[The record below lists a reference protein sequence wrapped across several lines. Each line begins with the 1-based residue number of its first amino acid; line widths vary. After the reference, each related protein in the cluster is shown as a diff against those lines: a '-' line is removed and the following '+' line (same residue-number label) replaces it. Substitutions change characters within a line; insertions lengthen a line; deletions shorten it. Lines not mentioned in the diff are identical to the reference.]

1 MCTLARHDTQPRL
14 YFELPHGLPAG
25 TIANTTM
32 ADLEKLAIQRDRG
45 YLVRLVLLLGV
56 GLLVA
61 AFVFQWLTGAN
72 VTSCVATSFGA
83 ESSAPAK

>member
-1 MCTLARHDTQPRL
+1 
-14 YFELPHGLPAG
+14 
-25 TIANTTM
+25 M

-61 AFVFQWLTGAN
+61 VFVFQWLTGAQ
-72 VTSCVATSFGA
+72 VSGCVAREVGDGET
-83 ESSAPAK
+83 APARQ